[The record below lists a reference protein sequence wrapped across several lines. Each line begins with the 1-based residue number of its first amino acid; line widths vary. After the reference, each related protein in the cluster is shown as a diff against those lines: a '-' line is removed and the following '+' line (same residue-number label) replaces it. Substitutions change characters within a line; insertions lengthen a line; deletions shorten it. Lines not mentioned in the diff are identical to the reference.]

1 VGSALCVATAAICV
15 LAAAAQAGQTD
26 GEHAAPDATIT
37 FRGGTASVGV
47 GFAWAGSTVEF
58 QGRTYPVRVDGFML
72 GAVGIASIEGTGQ
85 IFGLTKIEDLN
96 GNYTS
101 LASGAPSVGVRGRP
115 SCATTRACA
124 S

>member
-1 VGSALCVATAAICV
+1 MRSALCAAAAAIWV
-15 LAAAAQAGQTD
+15 LAAAVQGQAE
-26 GEHAAPDATIT
+26 GERAAPDATIT
-37 FRGGTASVGV
+37 FRGRTASAGV
-47 GFAWAGSTVEF
+47 GFAWGSSTVEF
-58 QGRTYPVRVDGFML
+58 QGKTYPVRVDGFVL

-85 IFGLTKIEDLN
+85 IYGLTKIEDLN